1 MDNVVPIRKNS
12 MTPAQSKVWS
22 AMLAEMA
29 VTKDKSLYIKLYQHF
44 APKVKA
50 YIIRLGVMEATAEEL
65 MQEAMLNM
73 WRKSHLFQPE
83 KSAASTWLFTL
94 ARNQSID
101 WMRKQKYPE
110 YSLENMQDRSEEVSD
125 ADLGEKTVQS
135 ERIAQAISQLPES
148 QAQVVYMS
156 FFEGRSHSEIADRL
170 MIPLG
175 SVKSR
180 IRLAADK
187 LKVALRGEQSLRAEQ
202 SSEDEL
208 SLGDEQ

>member
-1 MDNVVPIRKNS
+1 MPVSVRKRLWFRPTAPDTTLISLKKSNSTGPVCSSQSPHPSCPFSLRPARKGKVVVEPL
-12 MTPAQSKVWS
+12 T
-22 AMLAEMA
+22 
-29 VTKDKSLYIKLYQHF
+29 T
-44 APKVKA
+44 
-50 YIIRLGVMEATAEEL
+50 
-65 MQEAMLNM
+65 
-73 WRKSHLFQPE
+73 
-83 KSAASTWLFTL
+83 
-94 ARNQSID
+94 
-101 WMRKQKYPE
+101 
-110 YSLENMQDRSEEVSD
+110 
-125 ADLGEKTVQS
+125 EKTVQS

-187 LKVALRGEQSLRAEQ
+187 LKLALRGEQTLRAEQ

>member
-1 MDNVVPIRKNS
+1 VDNVVPIRKNS